1 MDLDCTLV
9 NADETAPTSS
19 GRQKEVDFRSILLV
33 AGGTTRIPSGTLVS
47 SSDTLNTSTC
57 VETISI
63 SLPTDVNLNSS
74 STSAPNN
81 INISSPNTI
90 HPDPKVTKP
99 SNEIPTKTTPSPPE
113 DHEPNVEPDQNNPD
127 PAKRTDRISSSMFY
141 ESAPFIR
148 CASKLFVMSLRPH
161 NNALQSLGIHA
172 YEFPQNYWRSER
184 MRNRRPQILRRIQ
197 SRQWQCKSCRCDDNG
212 MIIGRTGFY
221 PRDDLTTRNCPT
233 QRFADECG
241 VFYACHCQVVLNE
254 DPPGPKRTDV
264 TIDDYQDALDRIP
277 NLYKIG
283 KIYRFDVGRFYGGDS
298 HYLSWEGAERYR
310 TLAPDTKEPYWL
322 EGPDEFQE
330 ELSNKW
336 LGLEYNSS
344 SGGFKFGSSMVKREE
359 GADDL
364 RGVEKEAF

>member
-1 MDLDCTLV
+1 
-9 NADETAPTSS
+9 
-19 GRQKEVDFRSILLV
+19 
-33 AGGTTRIPSGTLVS
+33 
-47 SSDTLNTSTC
+47 
-57 VETISI
+57 
-63 SLPTDVNLNSS
+63 
-74 STSAPNN
+74 
-81 INISSPNTI
+81 
-90 HPDPKVTKP
+90 
-99 SNEIPTKTTPSPPE
+99 
-113 DHEPNVEPDQNNPD
+113 
-127 PAKRTDRISSSMFY
+127 MFY

-172 YEFPQNYWRSER
+172 YEFPQNYRRSER

-241 VFYACHCQVVLNE
+241 VFY
-254 DPPGPKRTDV
+254 G
-264 TIDDYQDALDRIP
+264 DYRDALERIP

-283 KIYRFDVGRFYGGDS
+283 KNYRFDVGQFYGGDS

-310 TLAPDTKEPYWL
+310 TLATDTKEPYWL

-336 LGLEYNSS
+336 LGLECSSS
-344 SGGFKFGSSMVKREE
+344 SGGFKFGSSMIKREE